1 VKEVWAAFNQ
11 FDPVRGLTRFA
22 KSVAV
27 DLFELRQVRQYE
39 GKS

>member
-1 VKEVWAAFNQ
+1 M
-11 FDPVRGLTRFA
+11 RGLTRFA

-27 DLFELRQVRQYE
+27 DLFEHRQVRQYE